1 MPVTLIIHEIVPI
14 NHIDARECRL
24 DKLEVPS
31 GRTQHHSDMIEVRVS
46 DQALELAREL
56 RGLKKYN
63 IACVRYLLEIVLV
76 DTRIFPEVSDD
87 RDINLHFTE

>member
-1 MPVTLIIHEIVPI
+1 
-14 NHIDARECRL
+14 
-24 DKLEVPS
+24 
-31 GRTQHHSDMIEVRVS
+31 MIEVRIS

-63 IACVRYLLEIVLV
+63 IACVRYLLEVVLV

-87 RDINLHFTE
+87 RDINLHFTQ